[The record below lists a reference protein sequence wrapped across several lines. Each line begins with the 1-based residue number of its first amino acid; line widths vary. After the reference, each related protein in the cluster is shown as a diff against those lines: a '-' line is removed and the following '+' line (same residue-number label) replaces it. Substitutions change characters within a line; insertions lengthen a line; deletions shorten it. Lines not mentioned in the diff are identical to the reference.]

1 MKKLIDIAIDKRS
14 ITIFLAVI
22 LTVMGSVGFYL
33 LPRQESPD
41 VAFPAA
47 MVITPYPG
55 ASAKDVNDLVTKKI
69 EDKLYEI
76 DGYDY
81 IKSYAKESMS
91 IVVVFFDMK
100 VDNNTAMQE
109 VRNAVKDAES
119 ELPSGVMD
127 SIIDTDLVS
136 TAGMV
141 ISLSG
146 DDYSYEQLASFGE
159 QFKTALTEIDGVSKF
174 TIEGELDKEVRV
186 DVDLNML
193 NQMSISIEDLAK
205 ILAVQNVEIPSGAIE
220 QNGIKI
226 NVKTPGIYSSLDD
239 IKNSIISISPETG
252 VVTRLKDI
260 AEVYMDV
267 EDGASKFKQNGDNA
281 ILLTGYFED
290 SKNVVLIG
298 KDVRETLDRV
308 KAGLPDNLVVE
319 EVIYQPEDVATST
332 GDFMDNLLQG
342 ILFVVVV
349 VFIGMG
355 LRNAAVVSTAIPLSI
370 LMTFGVMYIS
380 GLKIHQISLTA
391 LIIALGILVDNAIV
405 ISDSIQVEI
414 DNGLDNISAAKR
426 STHKASIP
434 VLTATITTV
443 LAFSPLLG
451 LPGAAGSFMQA
462 IPLVLIISIVAAY
475 LVAML
480 VTPALSSMVFRPSK
494 KKDKKPGKI
503 RTFFRA
509 MLEYGLKRKMAMTIS
524 IFMVLILVLSV
535 VTPKLASEF
544 FPYVDKDL
552 FYIDIKSELPGNID
566 ATEVLADEV
575 VELLSSE
582 PEITSY
588 TVAIGDG
595 MPKFYITMPPAT
607 PSKDY
612 AQMLI
617 KFDLESDGNKRFH
630 SRDAFATYVQD
641 LLDKNIT
648 SGKCTVNR
656 LQYAEPQ
663 DAKIIMRVSGSNV
676 ERVDAF
682 TRELTDRV
690 REIDGTLNVRN
701 NLKPYTFQFEV
712 DVDSDKASSM
722 GMTKYDIQKQM
733 NLALYGYDAS
743 VYRRDGKEYDI
754 VVKGDIEDTVDIETF
769 MVKSSLTDN
778 KIPMHAF
785 SEVNLGK
792 KVDNINRYDRKIASE
807 VLADTMPSSDPSVV
821 ATYIEHFIIP
831 NMDTSGVNIAFDG
844 EREMI
849 TKYFGVAGGL
859 AVLAILL
866 IYVTLVI
873 QFGSF
878 LQPVIILMTIPL
890 SLIGS
895 VLGLYIFDQPLSLTA
910 VLGVIALIGLVVKN
924 GILLIE
930 YINEAREN
938 GDDLSSACMD
948 AVDKRFNAIILS
960 AGTTVMGLIPLALSG
975 SSLFAPMAVSLMSGL
990 IVSTFLTMVIIPV
1003 MYSLVIGAYE
1013 KRLEKKL
1020 MRNLKLETSNS

>member
-1 MKKLIDIAIDKRS
+1 MKKLIDIAIDKRN

-22 LTVMGSVGFYL
+22 LTVMGAVGFYL

-41 VAFPAA
+41 VSFPAA

-69 EDKLYEI
+69 EDELYEI

-81 IKSYAKESMS
+81 IKSFAKESMS
-91 IVVVFFDMK
+91 IVVVFFDMA
-100 VDNNTAMQE
+100 VDNDTAMQE

-119 ELPSGVMD
+119 DLPNGVMD

-146 DDYSYEQLASFGE
+146 DAYTYEQLASFGE

-174 TIEGELDKEVRV
+174 TVEGELEKEVRV
-186 DVDLNML
+186 DVDLSML
-193 NQMSISIEDLAK
+193 NQMSISIEDIAK
-205 ILAVQNVEIPSGAIE
+205 ILAAQNVEIPSGAIE
-220 QNGIKI
+220 KNGIKI
-226 NVKTPGIYSSLDD
+226 NVKTPGIYESLDD
-239 IKNSIISISPETG
+239 IKNAIISISPDTG
-252 VVTRLKDI
+252 VVTRLQDI
-260 AEVYMDV
+260 ADVYMAV

-281 ILLTGYFED
+281 VLLTGYFED

-308 KAGLPDNLVVE
+308 KAGLPDNLSVE
-319 EVIYQPEDVATST
+319 EVIYQPQAVATST
-332 GDFMDNLLQG
+332 GDFMDNLMQG
-342 ILFVVVV
+342 ILFVIVV

-355 LRNAAVVSTAIPLSI
+355 LRNATVVSTAIPLSI

-414 DNGLDNISAAKR
+414 DKGLDSIEAAKR

-434 VLTATITTV
+434 VFTATVTTV

-475 LVAML
+475 LVAMF
-480 VTPALSSMVFRPSK
+480 VTPALSSLVFKPSK
-494 KKDKKPGKI
+494 KINKKPGRI
-503 RTFFRA
+503 RTFFRK
-509 MLEYGLKRKMAMTIS
+509 MLEYGLKRRLLMTGSTFMILIIVIS
-524 IFMVLILVLSV
+524 F
-535 VTPKLASEF
+535 VTPQLQSEF

-552 FYIDIKSELPGNID
+552 FYIDIKSELPGNLE
-566 ATEVLADEV
+566 ATEALADEV

-588 TVAIGDG
+588 TVAVGDG

-607 PSKDY
+607 PSKDF

-617 KFDLESDGNKRFH
+617 KFDLGDKDKSRFH
-630 SRDAFATYVQD
+630 SRDAFATYIQD
-641 LLDKNIT
+641 LLDKKIT

-663 DAKIIMRVSGSNV
+663 DAKIIMRVAGADV

-682 TRELTDRV
+682 TRDLTDRV
-690 REIDGTLNVRN
+690 REVEGTLNVRN

-712 DVDSDKASSM
+712 DVDADKASSM

-754 VVKGDIEDTVDIETF
+754 VVEGNISDTTDIETF

-792 KVDNINRYDRKIASE
+792 KLDNINRYDRKIASE
-807 VLADTMPSSDPSVV
+807 VLADTVPHADPSAV
-821 ATYIEHFIIP
+821 ATYIETEILP
-831 NMDTSGVNIAFDG
+831 EMDQTGVNVTFDG
-844 EREMI
+844 ERESI
-849 TKYFGVAGGL
+849 KKYFGVAGGL
-859 AVLAILL
+859 AMLAILL

-895 VLGLYIFDQPLSLTA
+895 VLGLYALNQPMSLTA

-930 YINEAREN
+930 YINEARSN
-938 GDDLSSACMD
+938 GDDLNTACLD

-975 SSLFAPMAVSLMSGL
+975 SSLFAPMAVSLMAGL
-990 IVSTFLTMVIIPV
+990 IASTFLTMVIIPV
-1003 MYSLVIGAYE
+1003 MYSLIMGAYD
-1013 KRLEKKL
+1013 KHLQKKL
-1020 MRNLKLETSNS
+1020 IRNLKPETSQS

>member
-1 MKKLIDIAIDKRS
+1 MKKLIDIAIDKRN

-22 LTVMGSVGFYL
+22 LTVMGAVGFYL

-41 VAFPAA
+41 VSFPAA

-55 ASAKDVNDLVTKKI
+55 ASANDVNDLVTKKI

-81 IKSYAKESMS
+81 IKSFAKESMS
-91 IVVVFFDMK
+91 IVVVFFDME
-100 VDNNTAMQE
+100 VDNDTAMQE
-109 VRNAVKDAES
+109 VRNAVKDAEND
-119 ELPSGVMD
+119 LPTGVMD

-136 TAGMV
+136 TSGMV

-146 DDYSYEQLASFGE
+146 DAYTYEQLASFGE

-174 TIEGELDKEVRV
+174 TVEGELDKEVRV
-186 DVDLNML
+186 DVDLSML
-193 NQMSISIEDLAK
+193 NQMAISIEDIAK
-205 ILAVQNVEIPSGAIE
+205 ILAAQNVEIPSGAIE
-220 QNGIKI
+220 KDGIKI
-226 NVKTPGIYSSLDD
+226 NVKTPGIYESLDD
-239 IKNSIISISPETG
+239 IKHAIISISPETG
-252 VVTRLKDI
+252 VVTRLQDI
-260 AEVYMDV
+260 ADVYMAV

-281 ILLTGYFED
+281 VLLTGYFED
-290 SKNVVLIG
+290 SKNVVLVG

-308 KAGLPDNLVVE
+308 KAGLPDNLNVE
-319 EVIYQPEDVATST
+319 EVIYQPQAVATST
-332 GDFMDNLLQG
+332 GDFMDNLMQG
-342 ILFVVVV
+342 ILFVIVV

-355 LRNAAVVSTAIPLSI
+355 LRNATVVSTAIPLSI

-414 DNGLDNISAAKR
+414 DKGLSNIEAAKR

-434 VLTATITTV
+434 VFTATVTTV

-480 VTPALSSMVFRPSK
+480 VTPALSSLVFKPTK
-494 KKDKKPGKI
+494 KTDKKTGRI
-503 RTFFRA
+503 RSFFRK
-509 MLEYGLKRKMAMTIS
+509 MLEYGLKRKLIMTGSTFMILIIVIS
-524 IFMVLILVLSV
+524 F
-535 VTPKLASEF
+535 VTPQLQSEF

-552 FYIDIKSELPGNID
+552 FYIDIKSELPGNLE
-566 ATEVLADEV
+566 ATEDLADEV

-588 TVAIGDG
+588 TVAVGDG

-607 PSKDY
+607 PSKDF

-617 KFDLESDGNKRFH
+617 KFDLGDKDDSRFH
-630 SRDAFATYVQD
+630 SRDAFATYIQD
-641 LLDKNIT
+641 LLDKKIT

-663 DAKIIMRVSGSNV
+663 DAKIIMRVAGADV
-676 ERVDAF
+676 ERVDEF

-690 REIDGTLNVRN
+690 RQVDGTLNVRN

-712 DVDSDKASSM
+712 DVDADKASSM

-743 VYRRDGKEYDI
+743 VYRRDGKEYNI
-754 VVKGDIEDTVDIETF
+754 VVEGNITDTTDIETF

-792 KVDNINRYDRKIASE
+792 KLDNINRYDRKIASE
-807 VLADTMPSSDPSVV
+807 VLADTVPYADPSAV
-821 ATYIEHFIIP
+821 ATYIETEILP
-831 NMDTSGVNIAFDG
+831 EMDQTGVNITFDG
-844 EREMI
+844 ERESI
-849 TKYFGVAGGL
+849 KKYFGVAGGL
-859 AVLAILL
+859 AMLAILL

-895 VLGLYIFDQPLSLTA
+895 VLGLYAFNQPMSLTA

-930 YINEAREN
+930 YINEARDN
-938 GDDLSSACMD
+938 GDDLNTACLD

-975 SSLFAPMAVSLMSGL
+975 SSLFAPMAVSLMAGL
-990 IVSTFLTMVIIPV
+990 LASTFLTMVIIPV
-1003 MYSLVIGAYE
+1003 MYSLIIGAYE
-1013 KRLEKKL
+1013 KHRQKKL
-1020 MRNLKLETSNS
+1020 IRNLTPETSKS

>member
-1 MKKLIDIAIDKRS
+1 MKKFIDLAIDKKN
-14 ITIFLAVI
+14 ITLFLALL
-22 LTVMGSVGFYL
+22 LTVMGCVGFYL

-41 VAFPAA
+41 VSFPAA

-55 ASAKDVNDLVTKKI
+55 ASAKDVNDLVTTKI

-81 IKSYAKESMS
+81 IKSFAKESMS
-91 IVVVFFDMK
+91 IVVVFFDMA
-100 VDNNTAMQE
+100 VDNDTAMQE
-109 VRNAVKDAES
+109 VRNAVKDAEND
-119 ELPSGVMD
+119 LPSGVQD

-146 DDYSYEQLASFGE
+146 DAYSYEQLASFGE
-159 QFKTALTEIDGVSKF
+159 QFKTALTDVDGVSKF
-174 TIEGELDKEVRV
+174 TIEGELDKEVHV
-186 DVDLNML
+186 DVDINML

-205 ILAVQNVEIPSGAIE
+205 ILAVQNVEIPSGSIE
-220 QNGIKI
+220 QDGVKI
-226 NVKTPGIYSSLDD
+226 NVKTPGIYTSIED
-239 IKNSIISISPETG
+239 IENSIISISPDTG

-260 AEVYMDV
+260 ANVYMDV
-267 EDGASKFKQNGDNA
+267 EDGVTKFKQNGDNA
-281 ILLTGYFED
+281 VLLTGYFED

-298 KDVRETLDRV
+298 KEVRETLDRV
-308 KAGLPDNLVVE
+308 KASLPENLVVE
-319 EVIYQPEDVATST
+319 EVIYQPEAVAKST
-332 GDFMDNLLQG
+332 GDFMNSLIQG
-342 ILFVVVV
+342 ILLVVVV

-355 LRNAAVVSTAIPLSI
+355 LRNAAVVSTAIPFSI
-370 LMTFGVMYIS
+370 MLTFGVMYIT

-414 DNGLDNISAAKR
+414 DKGLDSNTAAKL
-426 STHKASIP
+426 STQKASIP
-434 VLTATITTV
+434 VFTATVTTV

-451 LPGAAGSFMQA
+451 LPGAAGSFLKA

-480 VTPALSSMVFRPSK
+480 VTPALSSLVFKPSK
-494 KKDKKPGKI
+494 KKNDKPGRV
-503 RTFFRA
+503 RTLFEN
-509 MLEYGLKRKMAMTIS
+509 MLKYGLKRKMAMTLA
-524 IFMVLILVLSV
+524 IFIALASVLVF
-535 VTPKLASEF
+535 VTPKIESEF

-552 FYIDIKSELPGNID
+552 FYIDIRSEIPGNLE
-566 ATEVLADEV
+566 ATEILSDEV
-575 VELLSSE
+575 VDLLSSE

-588 TVAIGDG
+588 TVAVGDG
-595 MPKFYITMPPAT
+595 IPKFYITMPPAT
-607 PSKDY
+607 PSKDF

-617 KFDLESDGNKRFH
+617 KFDLDINGERRYQT
-630 SRDAFATYVQD
+630 RDDFAAYIQKQ
-641 LLDKNIT
+641 LDEKIT
-648 SGKCTVNR
+648 AGKCTVNR
-656 LQYAEPQ
+656 LQNAEPQ
-663 DAKIIMRVSGSNV
+663 DAKIIMRIAGTDV

-690 REIDGTLNVRN
+690 REVEGTMNVRN

-712 DVDSDKASSM
+712 DIDSDKSSSM

-733 NLALYGYDAS
+733 NIALYGYDAS
-743 VYRRDGKEYDI
+743 VYRRDGKEYNI
-754 VVKGDIEDTVDIETF
+754 VIEGDMDDTQDIETF

-785 SEVNLGK
+785 STVNLGK
-792 KVDNINRYDRKIASE
+792 KIDNINRYDRKIAST
-807 VLADTMPSSDPSVV
+807 VLADTLPSADPSSLTSL
-821 ATYIEHFIIP
+821 IENDILP
-831 NMDTSGVNIAFDG
+831 TLDQTGVQVTFDG
-844 EREMI
+844 ERESI
-849 TKYFGVAGGL
+849 QKYFGVAGGL

-873 QFGSF
+873 QFDSF

-895 VLGLYIFDQPLSLTA
+895 ILGLYFLHQPMSLTA
-910 VLGVIALIGLVVKN
+910 VLGIIALIGLVVKN

-930 YINEAREN
+930 YINEARDTGVTLEE
-938 GDDLSSACMD
+938 ACID

-960 AGTTVMGLIPLALSG
+960 AGTTVMGLIPLALSN

-1003 MYSLVIGAYE
+1003 MFCLVIGAHE
-1013 KRLEKKL
+1013 KHLSKKVV
-1020 MRNLKLETSNS
+1020 RNLKPETSKS